1 MKIGK
6 GRRQRDSSQKH
17 RSRGQLRNS
26 PSRRASRSRGS
37 SRVAAGII
45 ASGAPP
51 MPLNPSTPCHM
62 WLVPTPDLLTLSTSQ
77 HSCTGVIRSCSPMM
91 QRVSAFTPARRSITS
106 NRRTAWARRLWVAAR
121 ILVKNPVDA
130 YIHAS
135 ASCKRCS
142 KGSGV
147 RLGLRIVTK
156 AINMLGLVRTECG
169 QSLPVRSVLRL
180 YVAKQRRTVEG
191 VT

>member
-1 MKIGK
+1 MGPRKYSLKYRIFLIRCLCEDWKRAAAK
-6 GRRQRDSSQKH
+6 GFESKTSFARPAQEF
-17 RSRGQLRNS
+17 

-135 ASCKRCS
+135 AICKCCS

-147 RLGLRIVTK
+147 RLGLRT
-156 AINMLGLVRTECG
+156 
-169 QSLPVRSVLRL
+169 
-180 YVAKQRRTVEG
+180 
-191 VT
+191 